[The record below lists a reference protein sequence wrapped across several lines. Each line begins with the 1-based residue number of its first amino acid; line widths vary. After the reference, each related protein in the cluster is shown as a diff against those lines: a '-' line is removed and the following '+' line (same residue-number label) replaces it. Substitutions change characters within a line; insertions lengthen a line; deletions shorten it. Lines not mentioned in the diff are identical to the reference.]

1 MKLHEVV
8 TKRSIILIC
17 GNLSS
22 GKGLYVQRNY
32 PDYEHIVVSDIVK
45 KLTGM
50 KKRSELATT
59 KNLDVQIV
67 HELISEIS
75 KHDKVVVDGIRQPSI
90 LHKLELHFGDQ
101 IKGVYWLDVPE
112 EKRREYFKNRKD
124 PKDNLD
130 FDTAEQT
137 DRNLGIED
145 LERYIRGKHKVIK
158 V

>member
-8 TKRSIILIC
+8 TKRSIILVC

-32 PDYEHIVVSDIVK
+32 PDYKHIVVSSIVK

-50 KKRSELATT
+50 EKRSELATT
-59 KNLDVQIV
+59 KSLDT
-67 HELISEIS
+67 LIISALINEIS

-90 LHKLELHFGDQ
+90 LHNLELHFGDQ
-101 IKGVYWLDVPE
+101 IKDVIWLDVPD

-130 FDTAEQT
+130 FDTAQQT

-145 LERYIRGKHKVIK
+145 LERYIRGKHRVIK
-158 V
+158 P